1 MSDSQASLP
10 HPPPTPP
17 LNPTKFSNRVAIIT
31 GAASGIGRETAIFF
45 ARQDAQVIFFDVNE
59 SGLLETH
66 HLITT
71 SGGKAA
77 FRQCDITKEEEVNA
91 SIAWVMR
98 DFGKVDILINLA
110 GIYEFQ
116 PLTSCP
122 TELFTRHM
130 EINVHGAF
138 YLTRAVLPH
147 MQNNKYGRIV
157 HTSSTT
163 YSDPKPGLSAYV
175 TSKAAVLG
183 LVRSA
188 AVEAGPGVTV
198 NAVMPG
204 LIETERMKSVDMFHA
219 IQGIVLGNQAV
230 KRQGTPMDVANV
242 IGFVAGEEAGFMS
255 GQVFNVSG
263 GEVFS
268 W

>member
-1 MSDSQASLP
+1 MSDPQPSQPQPA
-10 HPPPTPP
+10 PTPP
-17 LNPTKFSNRVAIIT
+17 LNPTKFTNRVAVIT
-31 GAASGIGRETAIFF
+31 GAASGIAKQTAIFF
-45 ARQDAQVIFFDVNE
+45 ARQDAQVILFDINE

-77 FRQCDITKEEEVNA
+77 FRQCDITKEEEVNV
-91 SIAWVMR
+91 SIDWVAR
-98 DFGKVDILINLA
+98 EFRRIDILVNLA

-116 PLTSCP
+116 PLTSCS
-122 TELFTRHM
+122 TELFMRHM

-138 YLTRAVLPH
+138 YLTR
-147 MQNNKYGRIV
+147 
-157 HTSSTT
+157 
-163 YSDPKPGLSAYV
+163 
-175 TSKAAVLG
+175 AVLG

-230 KRQGTPMDVANV
+230 KRQGRPMDVASV
-242 IGFVAGEEAGFMS
+242 IEFVAGEEAGFMS
-255 GQVFNVSG
+255 GQVFYVSG